1 MRKKIIKICAT
12 ALCSMCL
19 LVPVWAHKASDAYL
33 VFGQDAATDATVVTG
48 GSTTALRMQLSLA
61 VKDLDV
67 AIDTLD
73 ADGDRSLTWGEV
85 KAGTPSILAFINQGV
100 SLSCANSSLSTDWQ
114 FASLEQRSDGAYVR
128 LTAPLVC
135 DAKSVL
141 AIDYQLF
148 KGVDATH
155 RLVVS
160 GQLGGQPIAAV
171 LAPAGRSRL
180 TLRSTDSAAPV
191 AQGDRQM
198 PQTGPATLA
207 HFFPEGIHHILTG
220 YDHLAFLLTLLLPI
234 ILVARSGFITLLRT
248 VTGFTIGHSVTLALA
263 SLGWISASPAWVE
276 PAIAFTIGASA
287 LLNLYPVRRVRGD
300 LLALCFGLVHG
311 LGFSGVML
319 EAGVTGSLLFWGLA
333 GFNLGVETGQLLM
346 VLLWCGVHWVLV
358 SWLRWPHYNAV
369 VVRGGSCALVAMAV
383 YWMVERLA

>member
-1 MRKKIIKICAT
+1 
-12 ALCSMCL
+12 
-19 LVPVWAHKASDAYL
+19 
-33 VFGQDAATDATVVTG
+33 
-48 GSTTALRMQLSLA
+48 MQLSLA

-128 LTAPLVC
+128 LAAPLAC